1 MMRLCLG
8 TLINILYYNRN
19 NGVKVDL
26 VCDTIASAYG
36 VDLSKIYYERNN
48 YDKLKAGRNNTPDD
62 IIIAARSIKPDDLS
76 NGIKQRILPIIK
88 DSKKEAI
95 ILEIR
100 DVLKNDSTIAWDTTL
115 GFDGFTKRSIC
126 ECTHL
131 MFADTLA
138 AVMQYAVLEVA
149 NNECREAI
157 KETGKEYV
165 ESFVVNPGEIVLDPE
180 AVAVTTPM
188 SITSSKEAFERTFT
202 KIDSLIVMGPA
213 AKSSAHIYSVEM
225 SNQKFRFRR
234 MQDYLFENIG
244 RYVMSRYK
252 VNQLKSEGKADTI
265 GLYALREFQNAY
277 KDKSD
282 NVLGEMLLY
291 IFMEQVL
298 GAPKIMS
305 KIELDKVNGIVSK
318 SDGIHLYSGTF
329 AGQPFNQIVYGAA
342 NLEEDLCAAADRA
355 LSRILDIKGNRN
367 NELRVVE
374 NTVYNNVYDK
384 ETTEYVKS
392 LIIPQKGHKPS
403 NDMAFGV
410 FLGYSMDLSEANP
423 LTYRDDAMMKMKSD
437 IAVLKDHIRNK
448 IISERLNSYDFYIY
462 VIPFNDATGEKIKLI
477 DEMLND
483 GGM

>member
-1 MMRLCLG
+1 MRLCLG
-8 TLINILYYNRN
+8 TIISILYYNRN
-19 NGVKVDL
+19 NSVKVDL
-26 VCDTIASAYG
+26 VCDSIASSYE
-36 VDLSKIYYERNN
+36 VDLSDMYDRNY
-48 YDKLKAGRNNTPDD
+48 YDKLKSGRNNTPNE
-62 IIIAARSIKPDDLS
+62 IIDAARSISADKLA
-76 NGIKQRILPIIK
+76 NGIKNNILPIIK

-100 DVLKNDSTIAWDTTL
+100 DVLRKDETINWDATL
-115 GFDGFTKRSIC
+115 GFDGFTKRNIC

-138 AVMQYAVLEVA
+138 AVLQYAVMEVA
-149 NNECREAI
+149 NNECQDAI
-157 KETGKEYV
+157 KEIGKEYV
-165 ESFVVNPGEIVLDPE
+165 ESFVVTPGEIVLDPE
-180 AVAVTTPM
+180 AIIITSPL
-188 SITSSKEAFERTFT
+188 SITSSKEAFERAFT
-202 KIDSLIVMGPA
+202 KIDSLNVMGPV
-213 AKSSAHIYSVEM
+213 AKSSAHIFCVEM
-225 SNQKFRFRR
+225 SNQEFRFRR

-384 ETTEYVKS
+384 ETTEYIKS

-410 FLGYSMDLSEANP
+410 FLGYSIDLSKADP
-423 LTYRDDAMMKMKSD
+423 LTYREDAMMKMKTD
-437 IAVLKDHIRNK
+437 IAMLKDYIRNK
-448 IISERLNSYDFYIY
+448 IISERLNGYDFYIY
-462 VIPFNDATGEKIKLI
+462 VIPFNDAEGEKIRLI
-477 DEMLND
+477 DEMLNS
-483 GGM
+483 GGV

>member
-1 MMRLCLG
+1 MKKLCFG
-8 TLINILYYNRN
+8 TLVNILYYNHN

-26 VCDTIASAYG
+26 VCDSIASSYG
-36 VDLSKIYYERNN
+36 VNLSGMYDRNY
-48 YDKLKAGRNNTPDD
+48 YDKLKAGRNSTPDD
-62 IIIAARSIKPDDLS
+62 VVIAARSIKADTLS
-76 NGIKQRILPIIK
+76 NGIKKHILPIIK
-88 DSKKEAI
+88 DSKKETI

-100 DVLKNDSTIAWDTTL
+100 DVLKSDETIDWDATL
-115 GFDGFTKRSIC
+115 GFSGFTKRNIC

-149 NNECREAI
+149 NNECQEAI
-157 KETGKEYV
+157 KEIGKEYV

-180 AVAVTTPM
+180 AIAVSTPLSM
-188 SITSSKEAFERTFT
+188 TSSKVIFERTFT
-202 KIDSLIVMGPA
+202 EVESLNVMGPA
-213 AKSSAHIYSVEM
+213 VKSSAHIFSVEM
-225 SNQKFRFRR
+225 SNQEFRFRR
-234 MQDYLFENIG
+234 MQDYLFDNIG
-244 RYVMSRYK
+244 RYVMSRYR
-252 VNQLKSEGKADTI
+252 VNQLESEGKADTI
-265 GLYALREFQNAY
+265 GLYALREFQNTY
-277 KDKSD
+277 KEKAD

-305 KIELDKVNGIVSK
+305 KIELNRLNGAVSK

-342 NLEEDLCAAADRA
+342 NLEEDLCVAADRA
-355 LSRILDIKGNRN
+355 FSRVLEIKDNRN

-374 NTVYNNVYDK
+374 NTVYNNVYDR

-392 LIIPQKGHKPS
+392 LIIPKRGHKTS
-403 NDMAFGV
+403 YDMAFGV
-410 FLGYSMDLSEANP
+410 FLGYSMDLSGSDP
-423 LTYRDDAMMKMKSD
+423 LTYKDDAVAKMRAD
-437 IAVLKDHIRNK
+437 IAVLKEHIKEK
-448 IISERLNSYDFYIY
+448 IISEKLNGYDFYIY
-462 VIPFNDATGEKIKLI
+462 IIPFNDATGEKIKLI

>member
-1 MMRLCLG
+1 MSRLCLG

-19 NGVKVDL
+19 NNVKVDL
-26 VCDTIASAYG
+26 VCDSIASSYG
-36 VDLSKIYYERNN
+36 VDLSDMYDRNN
-48 YDKLKAGRNNTPDD
+48 YDKLKAGRNNTPNE
-62 IIIAARSIKPDDLS
+62 IIDAARSISADKLS
-76 NGIKQRILPIIK
+76 NGIKNNILPIIK

-100 DVLKNDSTIAWDTTL
+100 DVLRKDETIDWDATL
-115 GFDGFTKRSIC
+115 GFDGFTKRNIC

-138 AVMQYAVLEVA
+138 AVLQYAVMEVA
-149 NNECREAI
+149 NNECQDAI
-157 KETGKEYV
+157 KEIGKEYV
-165 ESFVVNPGEIVLDPE
+165 ESFVVTPGEIVLDPE
-180 AVAVTTPM
+180 AIIITSPL
-188 SITSSKEAFERTFT
+188 SISSSKESFERAFT
-202 KIDSLIVMGPA
+202 KIDSLNVMGPV
-213 AKSSAHIYSVEM
+213 AKSSAHIFCVEM
-225 SNQKFRFRR
+225 SNQEFRFRR

-384 ETTEYVKS
+384 ETTEYIKS
-392 LIIPQKGHKPS
+392 MIIPQKGHKPS

-410 FLGYSMDLSEANP
+410 FLGYSIDLSKADP
-423 LTYRDDAMMKMKSD
+423 LTYREDAMMKMKTD
-437 IAVLKDHIRNK
+437 IAMLKDYIRNK
-448 IISERLNSYDFYIY
+448 IISERLNGYDFYIY
-462 VIPFNDATGEKIKLI
+462 VIPFNDAEGEKIRLI
-477 DEMLND
+477 DEMLNS
-483 GGM
+483 GGV

>member
-8 TLINILYYNRN
+8 TLINILYYNHN
-19 NGVKVDL
+19 NGVKVPS
-26 VCDTIASAYG
+26 VCLGIGNAYG
-36 VDLSKIYYERNN
+36 TDIKDLYDRNSL
-48 YDKLKAGRNNTPDD
+48 DKVKSGRNNTPPEIVD
-62 IIIAARSIKPDDLS
+62 AAKTITPDSLI
-76 NGIKQRILPIIK
+76 NGIKEYVLPLIK
-88 DSKKEAI
+88 ESTKEAI

-100 DVLKNDSTIAWDTTL
+100 DVLKDDATIDWNTTL
-115 GFDGFTKRSIC
+115 GFSGFTKDNIC
-126 ECTHL
+126 NSTHL
-131 MFADTLA
+131 HFADTLA
-138 AVMQYAVLEVA
+138 AVLQYAVLEVR
-149 NNECREAI
+149 NNECQEAI

-165 ESFVVNPGEIVLDPE
+165 ESFVANPGEIVLDPE
-180 AVAVTTPM
+180 AVAITTPL

-202 KIDSLIVMGPA
+202 EVDSLNVMGPA
-213 AKSSAHIYSVEM
+213 AKSSAHIYSVDM

-234 MQDYLFENIG
+234 MQEYLFENIG

-252 VNQLKSEGKADTI
+252 VNQLESNGKADTI
-265 GLYALREFQNAY
+265 GLFALREFQNTY
-277 KDKSD
+277 KEKSD

-305 KIELDKVNGIVSK
+305 KIELNRLNGTISK

-355 LSRILDIKGNRN
+355 FSRILEIEDNRN

-374 NTVYNNVYDK
+374 NTIYNNVYDK

-392 LIIPQKGHKPS
+392 LIIPKKGHKPS
-403 NDMAFGV
+403 NDMAFGM

-437 IAVLKDHIRNK
+437 IAMLKDHIRNK
-448 IISERLNSYDFYIY
+448 IISERLNGYDFYIY

>member
-1 MMRLCLG
+1 MSRLCLG

-19 NGVKVDL
+19 NNVKVDL
-26 VCDTIASAYG
+26 VCDSIASSYG
-36 VDLSKIYYERNN
+36 VDLSDMYDRNY
-48 YDKLKAGRNNTPDD
+48 YDKLKAGRNNTPNE
-62 IIIAARSIKPDDLS
+62 IIDAARSISADKLS
-76 NGIKQRILPIIK
+76 NGIKNSILPIIK

-100 DVLKNDSTIAWDTTL
+100 DVLRKDETINWDATL
-115 GFDGFTKRSIC
+115 GFDGFTKRNIC

-138 AVMQYAVLEVA
+138 AVLQYAVMEVA
-149 NNECREAI
+149 NNECQDAI
-157 KETGKEYV
+157 KEIGKEYV
-165 ESFVVNPGEIVLDPE
+165 ESFVVTPGEIVLDPE
-180 AVAVTTPM
+180 AIIITSPL
-188 SITSSKEAFERTFT
+188 SITSSKEAFERAFT
-202 KIDSLIVMGPA
+202 KIDSLNVMGPV
-213 AKSSAHIYSVEM
+213 AKSSAHIFCVEM

-252 VNQLKSEGKADTI
+252 VNQLESNGKADTI
-265 GLYALREFQNAY
+265 GLFALREFQNTY
-277 KDKSD
+277 KEKSD

-305 KIELDKVNGIVSK
+305 KIELNRLNGTVSK

-355 LSRILDIKGNRN
+355 FSRILEIEDNRN